1 MELSNLNHF
10 NNLNTP
16 IHRMDGRI
24 KTVLFLSSI
33 IIAAVSSHW
42 YFVIS
47 LFLISLIC
55 FNTLKIPWKNLI
67 IRLILPFTIAWL
79 VFLSSLFNNGNH
91 ILTYIYLGS
100 IKLNIYREGLYL
112 GFLILLRIITAVS
125 LACILSFSTPM
136 IEILETL
143 RILKIPP
150 IIIDIADMMYRYL
163 FIIED
168 TSRNMK
174 KAQISRLGDSLSWLN
189 KIKDSGKIALYILI
203 KSLDKSTRIYK
214 AMISRGYN
222 ETTSSIIFFNHP
234 IPKFDLYLGVFL
246 EIMLIS
252 MLILNILI

>member
-1 MELSNLNHF
+1 MELSNFNHF

-42 YFVIS
+42 YFIIS

-55 FNTLKIPWKNLI
+55 FNTLKIPWNNLL
-67 IRLILPFTIAWL
+67 IRLILPFAIAWL
-79 VFLSSLFNNGNH
+79 VFLSSLFTNGSH
-91 ILTYIYLGS
+91 ILTCIYLGS
-100 IKLNIYREGLYL
+100 IKLNIYREGLQL
-112 GFLILLRIITAVS
+112 GFIILLRIITAVS
-125 LACILSFSTPM
+125 LACILSLSTPM

-143 RILKIPP
+143 RILKIPS

-163 FIIED
+163 FIIEE
-168 TSRNMK
+168 TAQNMK
-174 KAQISRLGDSLSWLN
+174 KAQLSRLGDSLNWIN

-214 AMISRGYN
+214 AMLSRGYS
-222 ETTSSIIFFNHP
+222 ETSNTINFFNHP
-234 IPKFDLYLGVFL
+234 IPKFDLYLGIFL
-246 EIMLIS
+246 EIILIS
-252 MLILNILI
+252 ILILNILI